1 MMKARIF
8 QLTEYLQR
16 VEGRLEL
23 EQRRERP
30 DPLIL
35 LYLRT
40 ARLRIKKAL
49 SRAMGRIVN
58 PHRRARAMMVCK
70 HLQYA

>member
-1 MMKARIF
+1 MRARIF
-8 QLTEYLQR
+8 RLAEYLQR
-16 VEGRLEL
+16 VENRLEIE
-23 EQRRERP
+23 EQRKKP

-40 ARLRIKKAL
+40 ARLRIRSAL

-58 PHRRARAMMVCK
+58 PHRRARAIVVCK
-70 HLQYA
+70 QLRQA

>member
-1 MMKARIF
+1 MRAGIF
-8 QLTEYLQR
+8 RLTEYLQR
-16 VEGRLEL
+16 VEDRLRIE
-23 EQRRERP
+23 ETRTNP
-30 DPLIL
+30 DPIVL

-40 ARLRIKKAL
+40 ARLRIKRAL

-58 PHRRARAMMVCK
+58 PHRRARAAIVCK